1 MFSYTS
7 STTEVF
13 LRLLVAAV
21 LGGLIGLEREFH
33 GRPAGLRTHILVSLG
48 AAIIMGSS
56 QIFEESFMLQGAD
69 SVFRIDPGRISAGV
83 VTGIGFLGAG
93 AIVRSHDI
101 VRGLTTAACIWFAA
115 AVGIV
120 VGCGLYLPAVIATGL
135 GLAFLMGLDP
145 IGHRIPKVKYGL
157 ITMIFEKGIGD
168 DIENHC
174 LQILREYPVVVQK
187 SSISANAKTGEGKL
201 IVYVRTRGL
210 KDKHEI
216 LTRIL
221 SLPNLL
227 QVSWQ

>member
-1 MFSYTS
+1 
-7 STTEVF
+7 
-13 LRLLVAAV
+13 
-21 LGGLIGLEREFH
+21 
-33 GRPAGLRTHILVSLG
+33 
-48 AAIIMGSS
+48 
-56 QIFEESFMLQGAD
+56 MLQGAN

-120 VGCGLYLPAVIATGL
+120 VGCGLYLHAVIATGL

-145 IGHRIPKVKYGL
+145 VGHRIPKVKYGV
-157 ITMIFEKGIGD
+157 IAMTFEKGIGD

-174 LQILREYPVVVQK
+174 LQILREYPVMVQN
-187 SSISANAKTGEGKL
+187 SSISANAKTGQVRL
-201 IVYVRTRGL
+201 IVHVRTRGL

-216 LTRIL
+216 LNRIL